1 MTDERNNKM
10 DQSTDEKM
18 VLRTVFLP
26 ASIDKLLKGIAFD
39 ENKSKSELIRQYIS
53 QGLEERSPS

>member
-1 MTDERNNKM
+1 MDEA
-10 DQSTDEKM
+10 TDEKM

-39 ENKSKSELIRQYIS
+39 ENKSKSELIRQYIA
-53 QGLEERSPS
+53 QGLDERSP